1 MVGLDTSSSE
11 EGNCSKER
19 PGEQLDTGD
28 ELFRFTAIENKFD
41 PSYDDETSM
50 GYRDLALNI
59 EVGWIVSSDVMSAV
73 SFQKV
78 RDWRRLNCITHI
90 CEIRIRTRSGHAC
103 ALEGHE
109 DYLLFRG
116 L

>member
-1 MVGLDTSSSE
+1 MVGLDASSSE
-11 EGNCSKER
+11 EVNCSKER

-28 ELFRFTAIENKFD
+28 ELFRFTVIENRFD
-41 PSYDDETSM
+41 PLYDDETSM

-59 EVGWIVSSDVMSAV
+59 EVGWSVRSRTVSI
-73 SFQKV
+73 QKV
-78 RDWRRLNCITHI
+78 RDWRRLGCITHI

-103 ALEGHE
+103 ALEGHQ
-109 DYLLFRG
+109 DCLVFRG